1 MKFIK
6 LVTLIFVLGALNP
19 ISVVAE
25 EEEELLSAAEL
36 LANCEQDYAP
46 GSPNEY
52 CMQYVF
58 GLLGHLMVQQQME
71 GTNQLI
77 CIDPNQV
84 TPPMIVDKVM
94 EHLRTNSSRG
104 KESAQSLVT
113 EAFVR
118 KYPCG

>member
-1 MKFIK
+1 MKLIK
-6 LVTLIFVLGALNP
+6 LVALVFMLGVLSP
-19 ISVVAE
+19 VSVMAE

-36 LANCEQDYAP
+36 LANCEKDYTP

-71 GTNQLI
+71 GSKQVI

-84 TPPMIVDKVM
+84 TPPMVADKVV
-94 EHLRTNSSRG
+94 EYLRTNSSRG